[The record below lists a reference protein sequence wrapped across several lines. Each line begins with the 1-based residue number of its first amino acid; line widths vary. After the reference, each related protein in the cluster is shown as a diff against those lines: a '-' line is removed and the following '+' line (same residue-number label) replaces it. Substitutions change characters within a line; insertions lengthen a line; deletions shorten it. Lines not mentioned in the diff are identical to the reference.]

1 MKLAYIVLF
10 DPHSIPQI
18 WNCYQQIMTC
28 ICQDSPAKQ
37 SQQDKG
43 RERFFKELTQGH
55 VRASKSIGQT
65 GRLETET

>member
-1 MKLAYIVLF
+1 
-10 DPHSIPQI
+10 
-18 WNCYQQIMTC
+18 MTC